1 MARPPLFLYPE
12 GGFLVKNAK
21 GLSKIVGIALLIV
34 LVTLAVL
41 TYWHPGARTTLNG
54 THPNAVNRRKVVR
67 VVALGDSL
75 TQGVGD
81 QQDKGGYTQRLKTKI
96 HHHDKVKVIMH
107 NYGKSGDRSDQIE
120 KRLVDSKTM
129 QRQVEKSQAIVM
141 TVGGND
147 LLQTLTKNV
156 TINQQSKLN
165 TQLDGAQ
172 ATYQQKLK
180 SLLNTVRKYNPTAP
194 IFLYTIYNPVYV
206 YFANIDQ
213 VTNAVDDWN
222 ATTTKTAKS
231 YKNLY
236 MVDISRALS
245 VGQFKSATQQAKL
258 KRTSQDVNNGKI
270 STKTFQ
276 ETILASDAS
285 DELNNYLSPADHFHP
300 NAKGYRL
307 MTRYVFKEMQAHEQ
321 WLLK

>member
-1 MARPPLFLYPE
+1 M
-12 GGFLVKNAK
+12 KNVK
-21 GLSKIVGIALLIV
+21 GLSKIIGVILLV
-34 LVTLAVL
+34 VMVTLAVL

-54 THPNAVNRRKVVR
+54 DHPNAVNRRKVVR

-81 QQDKGGYTQRLKTKI
+81 QQDKGGYTQRLQAMI
-96 HHHDKVKVIMH
+96 HRRDKVKVIMH

-120 KRLVDSKTM
+120 TRLVNSKAM
-129 QRQVEKSQAIVM
+129 QQQVKKSQAIVM

-156 TINQQSKLN
+156 TINQQSQLN
-165 TQLDGAQ
+165 TQLENAE
-172 ATYQQKLK
+172 AAYQKKLK
-180 SLLNTVRKYNPTAP
+180 HLLNTVRHYNPTAP
-194 IFLYTIYNPVYV
+194 IFLYSIYNPVYV

-222 ATTTKTAKS
+222 TATKKTAS
-231 YKNLY
+231 QYQDLHW
-236 MVDISRALS
+236 VDINRALS

-258 KRTSQDVNNGKI
+258 KRSSQDINNGKI

-285 DELNNYLSPADHFHP
+285 DELNNYLSPVDHFHP

-307 MTRYVFKEMQAHEQ
+307 MTRYVFQEMQAHQQ